1 MPPFAAFRVYD
12 LRREPRLRKGSKRGE
27 YNRFWRGI
35 LMITQEKFQK
45 ARMWA
50 YAAGLVVFAVAV
62 LWKIIVH

>member
-1 MPPFAAFRVYD
+1 
-12 LRREPRLRKGSKRGE
+12 
-27 YNRFWRGI
+27 
-35 LMITQEKFQK
+35 MITQEKFQK